1 MTSYLSQITSLQG
14 KKVACF
20 VTEFFPF
27 PWMGGNQ
34 AIGQMK
40 EICESKGATVSASG
54 VVNWTLHRKQ
64 KIRDVVERL
73 SEVF

>member
-1 MTSYLSQITSLQG
+1 LQG

-27 PWMGGNQ
+27 PWIGGNQ

-40 EICESKGATVSASG
+40 KMCESKGATVGATG
-54 VVNWTLHRKQ
+54 IVNWLNFRRKHQ
-64 KIRDVVERL
+64 IHDVIERL
-73 SEVF
+73 SAVFYKH